1 MGTIDIMFKWFKN
14 EEILPLPGRCPATGG
29 RLLVT
34 ELLCPDSGVTIRGKF
49 KLGPLAQLTPED
61 ERFLLDFIRLRGN
74 LKAMESELKVSYP
87 TVRARFDAVLKR
99 IGLADGTEIGYEED
113 NIASLSDRRHQ
124 ILDQLER
131 KEISSEEA
139 VKLLKDLGVD

>member
-1 MGTIDIMFKWFKN
+1 MLKWFKN

-34 ELLCPDSGVTIRGKF
+34 ELYCPDSGVTVRGKF

-61 ERFLLDFIRLRGN
+61 EKFLLDFIRLRGN
-74 LKAMESELKVSYP
+74 LKAMEAELKVSYP

-99 IGLADGTEIGYEED
+99 IGLADGVDIGFDEQPFV
-113 NIASLSDRRHQ
+113 SLSERRHQ
-124 ILDQLER
+124 ILDRLEK
-131 KEISSEEA
+131 KEITSEEA
-139 VKLLKDLGVD
+139 ITLLNELGIE